1 MGLPVSPV
9 AGMVDTGCTV
19 GAAVGCTVGCAVR
32 RGCSAACGAVVGCAV
47 GDAVGGVVG
56 WGSLAVTVSARV
68 ISLVAAASAKYLP
81 QQPQYQYSLLPSAS
95 VVAATAGK
103 CCKFACLP
111 VSGLPYCWPQT
122 AQADPS
128 LQVAGVMVQASVSA
142 TPQAQLW
149 VWVLAAVSVV

>member
-1 MGLPVSPV
+1 MGLLVSPV

-47 GDAVGGVVG
+47 GDAVGVAVGGVVG

-68 ISLVAAASAKYLP
+68 ISVFAAASEKYLP
-81 QQPQYQYSLLPSAS
+81 QPPQYQYSLLPSAS

-103 CCKFACLP
+103 CCKSACLP
-111 VSGLPYCWPQT
+111 VSGPPYCWPQT

-128 LQVAGVMVQASVSA
+128 LQVAG
-142 TPQAQLW
+142 
-149 VWVLAAVSVV
+149 

>member
-1 MGLPVSPV
+1 MGLLVSPV

-19 GAAVGCTVGCAVR
+19 GAAVGCTAGCAVR
-32 RGCSAACGAVVGCAV
+32 RGCSAACGAVVG
-47 GDAVGGVVG
+47 

-68 ISLVAAASAKYLP
+68 ISVSAAASEKYLP
-81 QQPQYQYSLLPSAS
+81 QPPQYQYSLLPSAS

-103 CCKFACLP
+103 CCKSVCLP
-111 VSGLPYCWPQT
+111 VSGPPYYWPQT